1 MKKSDIKGLSLD
13 ELKAQVIAERTNS
26 QNLKFAHSIS
36 PLENPLKIKESR
48 KQIARL
54 NTEIRNREIALNS
67 QNAK

>member
-1 MKKSDIKGLSLD
+1 MKKTEIKGLSLD

>member
-1 MKKSDIKGLSLD
+1 MKKTENKGLSLD
-13 ELKAQVIAERTNS
+13 ELKSQVIAERTNS